1 LTSTADR
8 RFAWPIA
15 IVLLGFIVGWATL
28 MSLRL
33 TTDATDVPR
42 YWMYG
47 EAMRHGQLPYRDFE
61 VEYPPGALIAFGLPA
76 LFGASYRAYR
86 ISFEIVMGTCGLGL
100 IVATALAQAR
110 LSRHIVSAPLFV
122 GAATL
127 ALGPITLGH
136 FDLMPAFFVS
146 AGLAALLWKR
156 PRLSGALIGMAIATK
171 IYAVVLVP
179 LAVIWLWRKHGGRQV
194 LQWSAA
200 TVVVIGVCFLPF
212 VIASP
217 GAVYSSVK
225 GQALRPLQ
233 LESSAAVALLAAHQL
248 ISAPVGIV
256 FSHSSAGLGG
266 TSASLA
272 ATATVIAE
280 LVLLALI
287 WITFVLRRELGDR
300 DLAQSFAAA
309 VLVFVTLGKVFSPQ
323 FLLWV
328 VPLVALL
335 GGTLALAGPAIVAIA
350 VVLTRLYFPGRWRS
364 VLRQEATSTWLL
376 ITRDVVL
383 LALLAWLVASL
394 VRKPT
399 ATSPNPQQTSRATW
413 RSRRRPLSARAHDA

>member
-86 ISFEIVMGTCGLGL
+86 ISFEILMGTCGLGL

-200 TVVVIGVCFLPF
+200 TVVVIAVCFLPF

-383 LALLAWLVASL
+383 LALLAWLGASL

-399 ATSPNPQQTSRATW
+399 ATSPNPQQTSRAAW
-413 RSRRRPLSARAHDA
+413 RSRRPPLSARAHDG

>member
-1 LTSTADR
+1 LTSTGDK
-8 RFAWPIA
+8 RFAWGITL
-15 IVLLGFIVGWATL
+15 VLLGFIVGWATL

-47 EAMRHGQLPYRDFE
+47 EAMRHGHFPYRDFD
-61 VEYPPGALIAFGLPA
+61 VEYPPGALVAFGLPA

-86 ISFEIVMGTCGLGL
+86 IAFEVLMGGFGVGV

-110 LSRHIVSAPLFV
+110 LSRHVVIAPLFV

-146 AGLAALLWKR
+146 AGLAALVWER
-156 PRLSGALIGMAIATK
+156 PRLSGALIGIAIATK
-171 IYAVVLVP
+171 IYAVVLAP
-179 LAVIWLWRKHGGRQV
+179 LAIIWLWRKHGRRQA

-200 TVVVIGVCFLPF
+200 AVVVNAVCFLPF
-212 VIASP
+212 VIASAS
-217 GAVYSSVK
+217 AVYSSVK
-225 GQALRPLQ
+225 GQAFRPLQ

-248 ISAPVGIV
+248 FSAPVGIV

-280 LVLLALI
+280 LVLLAVI
-287 WITFVLRRELGDR
+287 WITFGRGRELRNR
-300 DLAQSFAAA
+300 DVVESSAAA

-323 FLLWV
+323 FLLWLI
-328 VPLVALL
+328 PLVALL
-335 GGTLALAGPAIVAIA
+335 GGTLAVAGPALVGVAIG
-350 VVLTRLYFPGRWRS
+350 LTRLYFPERWRG
-364 VLRQEATSTWLL
+364 VIRQESTATWLL
-376 ITRDVVL
+376 ITRDLVL
-383 LALLAWLVASL
+383 LVLLAWLVASL
-394 VRKPT
+394 VKKPT
-399 ATSPNPQQTSRATW
+399 ATSSNPQQTSRARW
-413 RSRRRPLSARAHDA
+413 RSRRRLLRAPVHDA